1 MARMRR
7 GSCHLSDGASSPR
20 KSTSARGF
28 FFFSSPLNLS
38 VPADSPLR
46 GCFIESADVDFKKL
60 ALPLLPEDLLIPPQL
75 VAISAINHALEDRGA
90 AITRGNGARV
100 AVLIGL
106 ETDMELYRHHAR
118 SAFRERINLAADAPR
133 TEQQEKLLSYVS
145 DAGTSTSYTS
155 NIGNI
160 IATRVASL
168 WGFTG
173 PASSIT

>member
-1 MARMRR
+1 M
-7 GSCHLSDGASSPR
+7 
-20 KSTSARGF
+20 
-28 FFFSSPLNLS
+28 
-38 VPADSPLR
+38 PADSPLR

-90 AITRGNGARV
+90 AITRGKGARV

-118 SAFRERINLAADAPR
+118 CAFRERLNLAADAPR

-160 IATRVASL
+160 IATRVASR